1 MNLFKHTYE
10 TPKQLREVPGTG
22 TRSDLRIFQ
31 KERAKSLEATRE
43 AMAEY
48 QKEKAQGAVALEGA
62 EVMPVT
68 GQLDPSHEITAHAQQ
83 QDVARTIAEADAAD
97 KVASGHLTTV

>member
-1 MNLFKHTYE
+1 MFKFKPQNSNNTEWPAYGIGNSSAD
-10 TPKQLREVPGTG
+10 R
-22 TRSDLRIFQ
+22 
-31 KERAKSLEATRE
+31 RAHEASLARTRE

-48 QKEKAQGAVALEGA
+48 EKEKAQGAVALEGA
-62 EVMPVT
+62 EVMPVA

-83 QDVARTIAEADAAD
+83 QDTTRAIAEADAAD